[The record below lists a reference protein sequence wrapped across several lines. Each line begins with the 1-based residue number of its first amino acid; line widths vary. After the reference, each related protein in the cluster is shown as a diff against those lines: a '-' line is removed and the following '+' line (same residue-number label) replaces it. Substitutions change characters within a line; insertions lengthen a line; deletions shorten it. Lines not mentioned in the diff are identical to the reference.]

1 MKHYI
6 KVFLWDNGIK
16 FDTQKKTHTS
26 SDEALIIRTKDK
38 KKVIN
43 FLNYNKEIRKVEEK
57 LDLIFI
63 HLKRRYKK

>member
-26 SDEALIIRTKDK
+26 SEEALIIRAKDK
-38 KKVIN
+38 KKVVN